1 MPSVRVDQSFLDP
14 GVVVFQGD
22 VAARKALLHL
32 SESAW
37 ADALMELA
45 LCERELDD
53 PFAAVATGAATAAAT
68 ADGASGHLRV
78 RRVFFFAWI
87 ANTAAVCCAVRKP

>member
-1 MPSVRVDQSFLDP
+1 MDSVIFSRC
-14 GVVVFQGD
+14 GVFQGD

-53 PFAAVATGAATAAAT
+53 PFAVVSTAAAAAAT
-68 ADGASGHLRV
+68 ADGIGAPLKVTKMLFRIYLFH
-78 RRVFFFAWI
+78 
-87 ANTAAVCCAVRKP
+87 